1 MMKAI
6 QTLDRQLTEADAIKR
21 TASTSLWSY
30 IGRRFRRL
38 QGTTPTPERIETIYY
53 PNYIA
58 YSTVTIPR
66 RFASERVE
74 KLLGG
79 IDGLTG
85 RTGAVDV
92 DLPSQETRREDALR
106 VLEPTIT
113 RNEVRDE
120 WREWIFEY
128 TSQKFRPIHRP
139 DFDLDVLRL
148 VYVPYWIVEFSES
161 TYAISDLTKAADQI
175 TTHPQI
181 ARCYQDL
188 IRYSVDKEQRGE
200 FNEAGQP
207 LLIENK

>member
-1 MMKAI
+1 MEAI
-6 QTLDRQLTEADAIKR
+6 QTLDHQLTEADAIER

-38 QGTTPTPERIETIYY
+38 WGTTPTPEYIETIYY

-79 IDGLTG
+79 IDGLSG
-85 RTGAVDV
+85 HTGAIDV
-92 DLPSQETRREDALR
+92 DLPSQETRHEDALR

-113 RNEVRDE
+113 RDEARDE

-128 TSQKFRPIHRP
+128 TSQKFRPIQHP
-139 DFDLDVLRL
+139 NFNLDALKL
-148 VYVPYWIVEFSES
+148 VYVPYWILEFAES
-161 TYAISDLTKAADQI
+161 TYAISDLTKAPDRI

-188 IRYSVDKEQRGE
+188 IRYSVDREKRGKLTE
-200 FNEAGQP
+200 DEINYHCE
-207 LLIENK
+207 

>member
-1 MMKAI
+1 MKAI
-6 QTLDRQLTEADAIKR
+6 QTLDHQLTKADAIER

-30 IGRRFRRL
+30 IGRRFCRL
-38 QGTTPTPERIETIYY
+38 RGTTPTPERIEMIYY

-85 RTGAVDV
+85 RTGAIDV
-92 DLPSQETRREDALR
+92 DLPSRETRCEDALR

-113 RNEVRDE
+113 RDEVRDK

-128 TSQKFRPIHRP
+128 TSQRFRPIHRP
-139 DFDLDVLRL
+139 DFDLDALKL

-175 TTHPQI
+175 MTHPQI

-188 IRYSVDKEQRGE
+188 IKCSADKEQRSE
-200 FNEAGQP
+200 LNEDGQS
-207 LLIENK
+207 LLVENE

>member
-1 MMKAI
+1 MNTI
-6 QTLDRQLTEADAIKR
+6 QILNHQLTEADAIKR
-21 TASTSLWSY
+21 TASTSLRSY

-38 QGTTPTPERIETIYY
+38 QGTTLTPEHIETIYY

-106 VLEPTIT
+106 IIEPTIT

-128 TSQKFRPIHRP
+128 TSQRFRPIHRP
-139 DFDLDVLRL
+139 DFDLDALKL

-161 TYAISDLTKAADQI
+161 TYAISDLTKTADQI
-175 TTHPQI
+175 TSHPQI

-188 IRYSVDKEQRGE
+188 IKCSVDKGQRGE
-200 FNEAGQP
+200 LNEDGQP
-207 LLIENK
+207 LSVENE